1 MAAPSLGHY
10 ASLSFVVIGGGQRI
24 EILPWETNQLILSFS
39 NQLIDENHNERG
51 GMEITNRRILQGCR
65 WFLLLVCLSAGGFL
79 LLGGKSKG
87 LGILLLLAGLWFVLD
102 NPLESFE
109 NLEGPCPFC
118 GHPVQG
124 RRRTSFH
131 CPACERTVFHKDP
144 RIGNGHGESAS
155 QSEPEIIE
163 PGDTLDLHTFSPKDV
178 ASLLDEFIHLSQ
190 KANIKLINIIHGKG
204 SGTLRRHVRSFLARD
219 PRVLSFYDA
228 PRKSGG
234 WGATVVELK
243 PYQSENDGD
252 A

>member
-1 MAAPSLGHY
+1 
-10 ASLSFVVIGGGQRI
+10 
-24 EILPWETNQLILSFS
+24 
-39 NQLIDENHNERG
+39 
-51 GMEITNRRILQGCR
+51 MEITNRRMLQVCR

-79 LLGGKSKG
+79 LLGGRSRG
-87 LGILLLLAGLWFVLD
+87 FGILLLLVGLWFVLD

-118 GHPVQG
+118 GHTIQG
-124 RRRTSFH
+124 RRRSSLH
-131 CPACERTVFHKDP
+131 CPACERTVLDKDP
-144 RIGNGHGESAS
+144 RIVNGHGKSAS
-155 QSEPEIIE
+155 QNEPEIVE

-178 ASLLDEFIHLSQ
+178 SSLLDEFIHLSQ

-228 PRKSGG
+228 PRKSGS
-234 WGATVVELK
+234 WGATVVELE
-243 PYQSENDGD
+243 PYQSDNDED

>member
-1 MAAPSLGHY
+1 M
-10 ASLSFVVIGGGQRI
+10 
-24 EILPWETNQLILSFS
+24 ILTISTIYN
-39 NQLIDENHNERG
+39 ENG
-51 GMEITNRRILQGCR
+51 VMEITNRRTLQFCR

-79 LLGGKSKG
+79 LWSGKRKG
-87 LGILLLLAGLWFVLD
+87 IGIFLLLVGLWFVLD

-118 GHPVQG
+118 GHTIQG
-124 RRRTSFH
+124 RRRASFH
-131 CPACERTVFHKDP
+131 CPACEETVSHPDP
-144 RIGNGHGESAS
+144 RISNGHGESAS

-178 ASLLDEFIHLSQ
+178 SSLLDEFIHLSQ
-190 KANIKLINIIHGKG
+190 QAKINLVNIIHGKG
-204 SGTLRRHVRSFLARD
+204 TGTLRNHVRSLLARD
-219 PRVLSFYDA
+219 PRVVSFYDA

-243 PYQSENDGD
+243 PHQRENDED

>member
-1 MAAPSLGHY
+1 
-10 ASLSFVVIGGGQRI
+10 
-24 EILPWETNQLILSFS
+24 
-39 NQLIDENHNERG
+39 
-51 GMEITNRRILQGCR
+51 MEITNRRILQVCR

-87 LGILLLLAGLWFVLD
+87 IGILLLLIGLWFVLD

-109 NLEGPCPFC
+109 NVEGPCPFC
-118 GHPVQG
+118 GHTIQG

-131 CPACERTVFHKDP
+131 CPACERIVSHPDP
-144 RIGNGHGESAS
+144 RIANGHGESDF
-155 QSEPEIIE
+155 QREPEIIE

-178 ASLLDEFIHLSQ
+178 SSLLDEFIHLSQ
-190 KANIKLINIIHGKG
+190 QANINLVNIIHGKG

-243 PYQSENDGD
+243 PQQSEDDED

>member
-1 MAAPSLGHY
+1 
-10 ASLSFVVIGGGQRI
+10 
-24 EILPWETNQLILSFS
+24 
-39 NQLIDENHNERG
+39 
-51 GMEITNRRILQGCR
+51 MEITNRRMLQVCR
-65 WFLLLVCLSAGGFL
+65 LFLLLVCLSAGGFL

-118 GHPVQG
+118 GHPIQS
-124 RRRTSFH
+124 RRRTSLH

-155 QSEPEIIE
+155 QSEPEILE
-163 PGDTLDLHTFSPKDV
+163 PGDTLDLHTFSPRDV
-178 ASLLDEFIHLSQ
+178 SSLLDEFIHLSQ
-190 KANIKLINIIHGKG
+190 QANIHLVNIIHGKG
-204 SGTLRRHVRSFLARD
+204 TGTLRRHVRSFLARD
-219 PRVLSFYDA
+219 PRVRSFYDA